1 MRTNTLGGALATAL
15 ITIAALGG
23 CAATG
28 EAPAPPAA
36 PPAPAAAAGQAH
48 NQADISFA
56 QGMIPHHAQAVDMA
70 KLAPTR
76 AGSPKVKELAGAIQG
91 AQQPEI
97 DQMTGFLRAWQAP
110 VPGTGDQAMGGM
122 QHSGHSMPGAGRG
135 MMTAEQMTE
144 LERSNG
150 PAFDRLFL
158 RMMVDHHR
166 GAITMANTELAE
178 GQNPEAKQLARR
190 IVDAQQ
196 REIDEM
202 TAILGS

>member
-1 MRTNTLGGALATAL
+1 MRTNRLGGALATTL
-15 ITIAALGG
+15 ITIAALAG
-23 CAATG
+23 CSTAAQ
-28 EAPAPPAA
+28 APTPPAA
-36 PPAPAAAAGQAH
+36 STGQAH
-48 NQADISFA
+48 NQADVSFA

-76 AGSPKVKELAGAIQG
+76 AGSPKVKQLAGAIQG

-97 DQMTGFLRAWQAP
+97 DQMTGFLRDWQAP
-110 VPGTGDQAMGGM
+110 LPQTGDQAMGGM
-122 QHSGHSMPGAGRG
+122 QHAGDGGQPMGGAGHG
-135 MMTAEQMTE
+135 MMTDQQMAE

-166 GAITMANTELAE
+166 GAITMANAELAD

-202 TAILGS
+202 TGLLGG